1 MTTPIDAHRTGKAAK
16 ILTAAEELILKQGFK
31 GVTMSA
37 LAQRAHVGKGTP
49 YLYWRTKEDLFL
61 ELIIGNLA
69 DALSGIAEKV
79 RAAPDLALAD
89 QLCPTIADAWLE
101 RPLVRAVQFAD
112 VDVLGA
118 LVDDPRAHA
127 LVLENGAPAL
137 IKALLPIWRETG
149 MIRTDWSVDEQAD
162 ALEVVLVGYFVTRTR
177 TLGRTRNTQ
186 GLETLRRAVAAL
198 LLTDDAP
205 VAGAEVAE
213 AVCAVL
219 EAHAQR
225 LRALI
230 V

>member
-1 MTTPIDAHRTGKAAK
+1 
-16 ILTAAEELILKQGFK
+16 
-31 GVTMSA
+31 MSA

-61 ELIIGNLA
+61 ERIISNLA

-79 RAAPDLALAD
+79 GAAPDLALAD
-89 QLCPTIADAWLE
+89 RLCPTIANAWLGH
-101 RPLVRAVQFAD
+101 PLVRAVRSAD

-127 LVLENGAPAL
+127 LVLEYGAPAL

-149 MIRTDWSVDEQAD
+149 LIRTDWSVDEQAD
-162 ALEVVLVGYFVTRTR
+162 ALELVLAGYFVTRTR
-177 TLGRTRNTQ
+177 TLGRNRDAQ
-186 GLETLRRAVAAL
+186 GPDTLRRTVAAL

-205 VAGAEVAE
+205 VAGADVAE